1 MQPPAERFRDL
12 TLDQFLD
19 RLASSAPAPGGGS
32 ASAVAASLAAS
43 LVAMVAG
50 LSEGREKY
58 AAHAATHAWAKA
70 AGSELAT
77 RLLRLADED
86 AAAYDGF
93 AAAMKLPR
101 ESDDEKAARTA
112 AIRAAA
118 RIASEVP
125 LRCVEACRE
134 VVRAAE
140 ALAGRSNR
148 NASSDLSVAALLAE
162 AAVHGA
168 GENVFV
174 NLPSLGDDAYGADLR
189 ARTERAVAETAELAS
204 RTRAVVAAGTERE
217 PLPGGAPA

>member
-1 MQPPAERFRDL
+1 
-12 TLDQFLD
+12 
-19 RLASSAPAPGGGS
+19 
-32 ASAVAASLAAS
+32 
-43 LVAMVAG
+43 MVAS

-58 AAHAATHAWAKA
+58 AAHAETHAWAKS
-70 AGSELAT
+70 AGEELAD
-77 RLLRLADED
+77 RLLRIADED
-86 AAAYDGF
+86 SAAYDGF

-101 ESDDEKAARTA
+101 ETEDERARRTA

-118 RIASEVP
+118 RVASEVP

-174 NLPSLGDDAYGADLR
+174 NLPSLGDEAYGGELR
-189 ARTERAVAETAELAS
+189 IKAERGIAETVALAARTREI
-204 RTRAVVAAGTERE
+204 VAAGAERE
-217 PLPGGAPA
+217 PLPGGSPA